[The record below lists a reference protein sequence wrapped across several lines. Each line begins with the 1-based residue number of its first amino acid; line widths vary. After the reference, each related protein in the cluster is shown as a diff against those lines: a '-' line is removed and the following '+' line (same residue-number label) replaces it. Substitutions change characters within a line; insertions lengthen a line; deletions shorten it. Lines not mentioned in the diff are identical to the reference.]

1 MGILKIYQQ
10 IGLLMYINGAIDYRC
25 KCDGIGIH
33 VGLKIPCLFRIEGST
48 PFTCTK
54 GKLLYLPWVSHRKDG
69 VSSVIEKL
77 NPVGGGQPSFLVA
90 EGVATSKSVPF
101 IISVIMYEHF

>member
-1 MGILKIYQQ
+1 MKYYHSTVNI
-10 IGLLMYINGAIDYRC
+10 R

-69 VSSVIEKL
+69 VCSVIEKP

-90 EGVATSKSVPF
+90 EGVATSKSVSF
-101 IISVIMYEHF
+101 WNSIRIF